1 MQTLVA
7 QFERETGYEVTI
19 SAASSGKLYA
29 QIVNGAPY
37 DVFFS
42 ADQKMP
48 RLLVE
53 KGLAVSSS
61 VYTYATGVLAL
72 WSNRDNT
79 LDVETRLTNGDFS
92 RIAVANPKL
101 APFGQ
106 AAMEVLE
113 YLDVEQDVE
122 GKLVMGENVAQ
133 AFTFVFSQNVDMG
146 FVALSQVLVMN
157 NNQTL
162 TYWQIPS
169 HYHSPIRQDMVKT
182 QKGIANPIATLFI
195 NHIKSAEAKATISN
209 FGYMVDAHLTAH

>member
-7 QFERETGYEVTI
+7 EFERDTGYEVTV

-29 QIVNGAPY
+29 QIVHGAPY

-48 RLLVE
+48 KLLVE
-53 KGLAVSSS
+53 KDLAVSSS

-72 WSNRDNT
+72 WSNRDSVS
-79 LDVETRLTNGDFS
+79 DVETRLTNGDFS
-92 RIAVANPKL
+92 RIAIANPKL

-106 AAMEVLE
+106 AAIEVLE
-113 YLDVEQDVE
+113 YLDVEQGVE

-133 AFTFVFSQNVDMG
+133 AFKFVFSQNVDMG
-146 FVALSQVLVMN
+146 FVALSQVLAKN
-157 NNQTL
+157 KKQTL

-182 QKGIANPIATLFI
+182 QKGSKNPIATLFI
-195 NHIKSAEAKATISN
+195 NYIKSAEAKAIISN
-209 FGYMVDAHLTAH
+209 FGYMVDAPLTAH